1 MEIPKGTKIAY
12 FEDSKNRNRILTL
25 AYKLT
30 DMENNTVAF
39 GYSVNRPT
47 EWKSSTYR
55 HGKSFSQRIHREE
68 LVNVVETRKELE
80 VGDIFSKKVG
90 IEISLGRLE
99 IRPRIIGFKNN
110 KPKVAILESLATDS
124 NGVIRRIA
132 KRALERDRALLL
144 NRVNTQP
151 IPEYDYSNDWEY

>member
-39 GYSVNRPT
+39 SYSVNRPT
-47 EWKSSTYR
+47 EWKSSTYYYA
-55 HGKSFSQRIHREE
+55 KSF
-68 LVNVVETRKELE
+68 VETRKELE

-90 IEISLGRLE
+90 IEISLGRLD

>member
-47 EWKSSTYR
+47 EWKSSTYC
-55 HGKSFSQRIHREE
+55 HGKSF
-68 LVNVVETRKELE
+68 VETRKELE

-90 IEISLGRLE
+90 IEISLGRLD